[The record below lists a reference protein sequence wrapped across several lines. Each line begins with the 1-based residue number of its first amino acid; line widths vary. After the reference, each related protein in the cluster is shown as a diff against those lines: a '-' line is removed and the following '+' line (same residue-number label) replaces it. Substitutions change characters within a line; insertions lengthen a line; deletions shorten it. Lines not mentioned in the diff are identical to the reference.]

1 MRTSN
6 YRKKLHI
13 DKKVW
18 KIAGAGFAALL
29 LAGIVFFFTYYRVEN
44 VEVMGS
50 SHYTEEEVREMIL
63 RGPLASNSILAPI
76 LYSRDDVGDIP
87 FVEGF
92 RVSRS
97 NRNTIVI
104 TVREKQ
110 PVGCIPYLDS
120 YIYFDRNGIFIES
133 SRERDESVPY
143 FDGIQVD
150 HVIKDEKLP
159 IKGTTVLNTAVALA
173 TIFQKNE
180 MIPDHIQFDSS
191 YDISLVYGD
200 ITVQLG
206 KDEYLEDKMARVIA
220 ILPKLAGQKGI
231 LHLETVTDTVK
242 TITFEKEEVEYTAEN
257 WPGGYDENGEYTG
270 YDEYDAEGN
279 YVGPKP
285 MTELDYALENWV
297 GGYDEELVYTGTGE
311 YDQYG
316 NYVGPAPTQES
327 IDAKGD
333 WTGGYN
339 EEGGYDGVSEYDR
352 EGNYVGP
359 NPNAAEDGSE
369 TDDTYSSDESYEEDG
384 YSEDGSYE
392 DSYTEDSYTD
402 ENYYGDGYTD
412 EGYYED
418 GYTDESYYGDGYTDE
433 SSYSDSGYEEDYYG
447 GSYEGY

>member
-18 KIAGAGFAALL
+18 KIIGAGAGGLL
-29 LAGIVFFFTYYRVEN
+29 LAGVIFFFTYYRVEH

-50 SHYTEEEVREMIL
+50 SHYSETEVREMIL

-87 FVEGF
+87 FVDGF
-92 RVSRS
+92 RVRRS

-120 YIYFDRNGIFIES
+120 YIYFDRSGIFIES

-159 IKGTTVLNTAVALA
+159 IKGDTVLNTAVALA

-180 MIPDHIQFDSS
+180 TIPDHIQFDSS
-191 YDISLVYGD
+191 YRISLIYGD

-206 KDEYLEDKMARVIA
+206 RDEYLEDKMARVIA
-220 ILPKLAGQKGI
+220 ILPKLQGQKGI
-231 LHLETVTDTVK
+231 LHLETVTDNVK
-242 TITFEKEEVEYTAEN
+242 TITFERELDYTAEN
-257 WPGGYDENGEYTG
+257 WPGGYDEIGYFTGDGEF
-270 YDEYDAEGN
+270 DEEGV

-285 MTELDYALENWV
+285 EEEEPEPEETEETDLSAGTE
-297 GGYDEELVYTGTGE
+297 GTGE
-311 YDQYG
+311 ADLSAG
-316 NYVGPAPTQES
+316 TEGT
-327 IDAKGD
+327 
-333 WTGGYN
+333 
-339 EEGGYDGVSEYDR
+339 EEADPSAGTE
-352 EGNYVGP
+352 ET
-359 NPNAAEDGSE
+359 AE
-369 TDDTYSSDESYEEDG
+369 TDLSAGTEFSATYGVY
-384 YSEDGSYE
+384 
-392 DSYTEDSYTD
+392 
-402 ENYYGDGYTD
+402 
-412 EGYYED
+412 
-418 GYTDESYYGDGYTDE
+418 
-433 SSYSDSGYEEDYYG
+433 
-447 GSYEGY
+447 